1 MRDDSK
7 ETLMRRLEKLEENLH
22 IERLRLHRVIDNT
35 GWGSGM
41 RRVKTT
47 PSFRKENE
55 LMRKIE
61 ILKDRIRKLDAF
73 D

>member
-7 ETLMRRLEKLEENLH
+7 ETLMKRLEELEENLH
-22 IERLRLHRVIDNT
+22 IERLRLHWVIDNT
-35 GWGSGM
+35 GWKSGM
-41 RRVKTT
+41 HHVKTT
-47 PSFRKENE
+47 LSFRKENE

-61 ILKDRIRKLDAF
+61 IFKDRIRKLDVS

>member
-1 MRDDSK
+1 
-7 ETLMRRLEKLEENLH
+7 
-22 IERLRLHRVIDNT
+22 
-35 GWGSGM
+35 M

-61 ILKDRIRKLDAF
+61 TLKDRIRKLDAN

>member
-1 MRDDSK
+1 MK
-7 ETLMRRLEKLEENLH
+7 RLEKLKERLH
-22 IERLRLHRVIDNT
+22 IERQRLHRVIDNT

-41 RRVKTT
+41 RCVKTT

-61 ILKDRIRKLDAF
+61 ILQDRIRKLDTS

>member
-7 ETLMRRLEKLEENLH
+7 ETLMKRLGKLEERLH

-35 GWGSGM
+35 GWGTGM
-41 RRVKTT
+41 RRVKTS
-47 PSFRKENE
+47 PSFRKESE

-61 ILKDRIRKLDAF
+61 ILKDRIRKLDANN
-73 D
+73 